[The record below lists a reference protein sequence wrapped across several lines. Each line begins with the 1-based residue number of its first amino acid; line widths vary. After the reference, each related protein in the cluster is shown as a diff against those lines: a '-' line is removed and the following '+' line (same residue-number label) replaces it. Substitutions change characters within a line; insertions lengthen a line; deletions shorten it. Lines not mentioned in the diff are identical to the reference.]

1 MLSLLPSLRQNL
13 NGNSY
18 EYLTYIA
25 KIVCISKDYVKMAI
39 VIFHMN
45 VVHIEIQMM
54 LIFGIVI
61 WFILPNMTCF
71 VMLL

>member
-1 MLSLLPSLRQNL
+1 MYFENI
-13 NGNSY
+13 
-18 EYLTYIA
+18 TTF
-25 KIVCISKDYVKMAI
+25 KDYIKMTI

-45 VVHIEIQMM
+45 AVHIEIEMM

>member
-1 MLSLLPSLRQNL
+1 MS
-13 NGNSY
+13 
-18 EYLTYIA
+18 I
-25 KIVCISKDYVKMAI
+25 D
-39 VIFHMN
+39 IFHMN
-45 VVHIEIQMM
+45 VDHIKIRMM

>member
-1 MLSLLPSLRQNL
+1 MYFETLD
-13 NGNSY
+13 
-18 EYLTYIA
+18 YI
-25 KIVCISKDYVKMAI
+25 KMSI

-45 VVHIEIQMM
+45 VDHIEIQIMV
-54 LIFGIVI
+54 IFGIVI